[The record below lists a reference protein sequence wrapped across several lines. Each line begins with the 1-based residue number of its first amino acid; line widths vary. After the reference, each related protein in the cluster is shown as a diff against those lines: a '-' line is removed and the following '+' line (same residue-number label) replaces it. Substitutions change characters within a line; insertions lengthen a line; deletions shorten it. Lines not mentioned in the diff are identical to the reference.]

1 VLNTTREDII
11 LLLRVCALNH
21 NRTKIEIAYDILTLC
36 KTTQNINGIMSHLRL
51 NRAQATVMVDYL
63 LLRGFLEENGHL
75 YRTSDFGSEFASGLK
90 TLFDI
95 WNLPSP
101 VPLCSD

>member
-1 VLNTTREDII
+1 M
-11 LLLRVCALNH
+11 NH
-21 NRTKIEIAYDILTLC
+21 NRTKIELAFDILTLC
-36 KTTQNINGIMSHLRL
+36 KTTQNIHGIMTRSHLSYGRT
-51 NRAQATVMVDYL
+51 RIMVDYL
-63 LLRGFLEENGHL
+63 LLRGFLGVNGHL